1 MIKKAIC
8 VLVLTVGAMLGVRG
22 QNVGIKTNLVD
33 DALLDLNLGIE
44 IGLAPRWTLDVPV
57 SLNTWILD
65 NGNRWKHF
73 VVQPGA
79 RYWFC
84 DRFGGHF
91 IGFHAHGG
99 LYNVGGFD
107 GKLNFLGS
115 DWRKI
120 KDYRYQG
127 WFVGGGVSYGY
138 AWMLGRHWNL
148 EAELGVGYAYTRY
161 DKFRC
166 TGCGKKIETDQP
178 HHYVG
183 PTKAAINLVYLF

>member
-57 SLNTWILD
+57 SLNTWELD